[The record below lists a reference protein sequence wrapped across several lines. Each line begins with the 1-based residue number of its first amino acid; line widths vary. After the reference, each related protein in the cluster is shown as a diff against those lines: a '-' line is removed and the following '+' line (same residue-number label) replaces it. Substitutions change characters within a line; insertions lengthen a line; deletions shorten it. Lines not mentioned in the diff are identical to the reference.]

1 MCWAKYKKISSP
13 LASISLTSLPPIA
26 GVSPRSPPR
35 RAASIPPRPGGSA
48 KKKLCKNFNFFSAS
62 PRKILPQLLRLASVS
77 LPRESARGWRQG
89 PGVGRELCSIF
100 EVDINY
106 GFCIVLH
113 ANFEY

>member
-1 MCWAKYKKISSP
+1 MLGQVQKNLVTPGEHFPHDSSRP
-13 LASISLTSLPPIA
+13 LLASVRVVRRGA
-26 GVSPRSPPR
+26 PPR
-35 RAASIPPRPGGSA
+35 FRPGPA
-48 KKKLCKNFNFFSAS
+48 EAQKCKNFEYFFAS